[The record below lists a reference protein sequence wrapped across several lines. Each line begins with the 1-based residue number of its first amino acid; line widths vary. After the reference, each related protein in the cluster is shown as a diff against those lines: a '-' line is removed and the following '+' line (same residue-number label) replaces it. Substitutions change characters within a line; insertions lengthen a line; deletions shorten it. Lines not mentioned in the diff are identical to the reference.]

1 MLNPNRTLETVRE
14 MVEKFSVG
22 GALDD
27 QEIATL
33 ISAVDELDNWIEN
46 GGVLPNDWRKAKGCQ
61 RPARPP
67 IAMRGGR

>member
-27 QEIATL
+27 QEIAAL
-33 ISAVDELDNWIEN
+33 ISAIDSLDTWVEN

-67 IAMRGGR
+67 MRGRR